1 MVTSHNMI
9 EREMD
14 NRGSKS
20 VMSKNIAV
28 KEQRVY
34 GNYFGLVNPRLR
46 CILRG
51 LERDFQIK
59 YYVLYLTTR
68 VNVVMERVSNQINR
82 SVSYSTLTTETL
94 AQKINSNTNP
104 AQTRKLGNMNPF
116 FLRGL
121 RMQKV
126 HLLYILDPTINTHL
140 NEKFS
145 TVLQ

>member
-1 MVTSHNMI
+1 MT
-9 EREMD
+9 
-14 NRGSKS
+14 
-20 VMSKNIAV
+20 V

-59 YYVLYLTTR
+59 YYVLSSTTR
-68 VNVVMERVSNQINR
+68 VNVVMGRVSNQINR

-116 FLRGL
+116 FFTGFTDAEGSFTLHIRSND
-121 RMQKV
+121 K
-126 HLLYILDPTINTHL
+126 YTS
-140 NEKFS
+140 K
-145 TVLQ
+145 

>member
-1 MVTSHNMI
+1 MI

-20 VMSKNIAV
+20 VMYKNITV

-59 YYVLYLTTR
+59 NYYVLSSTTR
-68 VNVVMERVSNQINR
+68 VNVVMGRVSNQINR
-82 SVSYSTLTTETL
+82 SVVSYSTLTTETKKKKAL
-94 AQKINSNTNP
+94 RIKSKQLIFFFINKK
-104 AQTRKLGNMNPF
+104 QILYF
-116 FLRGL
+116 FS
-121 RMQKV
+121 
-126 HLLYILDPTINTHL
+126 
-140 NEKFS
+140 FF
-145 TVLQ
+145 

>member
-1 MVTSHNMI
+1 MI

-20 VMSKNIAV
+20 VLYNNITV

-46 CILRG
+46 CILMG

-59 YYVLYLTTR
+59 YYVLSSTTR
-68 VNVVMERVSNQINR
+68 VNVVMGRVSNQINR

-104 AQTRKLGNMNPF
+104 A
-116 FLRGL
+116 
-121 RMQKV
+121 
-126 HLLYILDPTINTHL
+126 
-140 NEKFS
+140 
-145 TVLQ
+145 